1 MGYGVYQLLPKQQ
14 VMSLLSRDSAE
25 SSLSLKHT
33 HTTQTTTF
41 SFQILNAKFPK
52 PTA

>member
-25 SSLSLKHT
+25 SSLTLK
-33 HTTQTTTF
+33 HTTQTF
-41 SFQILNAKFPK
+41 FQI
-52 PTA
+52 